1 MQGKDRGRKEEKTTS
16 NNSNTY
22 TNKVDK
28 TTTTLYLIKKKK
40 NEKVIAIKANKQA
53 NKGKMAKHIWVSNEI
68 FRHEEH
74 QEGLGTEREVRSSKD
89 FEEFGDLVKLGCI
102 SWDTSYWIKSIA
114 KWVSKHYGP
123 KFPTHD

>member
-53 NKGKMAKHIWVSNEI
+53 NKGKMAEHIWVSNEI
-68 FRHEEH
+68 IQTWRAPRRFGYREGSDKF
-74 QEGLGTEREVRSSKD
+74 EGLWG
-89 FEEFGDLVKLGCI
+89 I
-102 SWDTSYWIKSIA
+102 
-114 KWVSKHYGP
+114 
-123 KFPTHD
+123 